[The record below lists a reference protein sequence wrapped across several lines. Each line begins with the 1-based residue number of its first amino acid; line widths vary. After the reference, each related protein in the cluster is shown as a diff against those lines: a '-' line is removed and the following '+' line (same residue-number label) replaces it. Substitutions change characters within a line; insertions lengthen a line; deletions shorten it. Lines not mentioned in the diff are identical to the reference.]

1 MKKIVWIT
9 CILMAFTMLTGCGKS
24 EETTILLMSD
34 VQEGDHPTALA
45 CDEFAKMVKD
55 KTNGRISIEVYH
67 GDTLGSEGDQL
78 KQVTVGGIDFARIS
92 GQVSSYETRLG
103 AFQSLYLFESEDA
116 MWEVLH
122 GKIGDELL
130 ESPDLQDSNIL
141 GLAWFSGGSRNFYN
155 NQKEIHTP
163 SDLSGMSI
171 RVNTDPMI
179 KFLENAGA
187 TAKNI
192 AYNDILDSIKS
203 GVIDGAENN
212 WPSYISTDH
221 YKEAKYITI
230 DQHTCIPEML
240 LVSKSAFEALS
251 DKDQKIVKECA
262 EKVAE
267 NQIQAMKD
275 YEEKAIKTAKEAG
288 CVITELTEDEAKQFQ
303 EAGQIVNE
311 DVCADQMDTIKWLTG
326 K

>member
-1 MKKIVWIT
+1 MKKRVFIACSLLV
-9 CILMAFTMLTGCGKS
+9 LLMLTGCGKTG
-24 EETTILLMSD
+24 EVTTLLMSD
-34 VQEGDHPTALA
+34 VQEGDHPTAVA
-45 CDEFAKMVKD
+45 CDKFAAMVKN
-55 KTNGRISIEVYH
+55 KTNGRVNIEVYH

-103 AFQSLYLFESEDA
+103 AFQSLYLFGSEED
-116 MWEVLH
+116 MWKVLH
-122 GKIGDELL
+122 GSKGDELL
-130 ESPDLQDSNIL
+130 ESTALQDSNIL

-155 NQKEIHTP
+155 NKKEIHTP
-163 SDLSGMSI
+163 SDLSGLNI

-187 TAKNI
+187 SAMNI
-192 AYNDILDSIKS
+192 AYNDIYDSINN

-221 YKEAKYITI
+221 YKAAKYITI

-240 LVSKSAFEALS
+240 LVSKSAFNSLS
-251 DKDQKIVKECA
+251 AEDQKIVKECA

-267 NQIQAMKD
+267 DQIKAMKD
-275 YEEKAIKTAKEAG
+275 YEEKAIKTAKKAG
-288 CVITELTEDEAKQFQ
+288 CVITELTEEESRQFQ

-311 DVCADQMDTIKWLTG
+311 EVCADQMDTIQWLTE
-326 K
+326 